1 MNLKRIFCYSVA
13 IVFFTL
19 LLYSAFRGIKYASSL
34 TDKETKDR
42 ITYQIGDVT
51 IGTDSITAL
60 RRISQRLMSIKGD
73 VNTIVYEDSIG
84 YYFPAYNESYYV
96 TIDNGYVTRI
106 YFHSDSLTMSE
117 IRTIARN
124 NRYCKHRLIYFN
136 NKTWTAYQDGKGS
149 YIIYK
154 N

>member
-1 MNLKRIFCYSVA
+1 MANQYDFIKKVLTDLPIIDEELDELILELNKNTDFIHLFNRKYYHNEFKKNILLFCSHRIFMS
-13 IVFFTL
+13 

-84 YYFPAYNESYYV
+84 YYFLPIMRV
-96 TIDNGYVTRI
+96 IM
-106 YFHSDSLTMSE
+106 L
-117 IRTIARN
+117 
-124 NRYCKHRLIYFN
+124 
-136 NKTWTAYQDGKGS
+136 Q
-149 YIIYK
+149 
-154 N
+154 